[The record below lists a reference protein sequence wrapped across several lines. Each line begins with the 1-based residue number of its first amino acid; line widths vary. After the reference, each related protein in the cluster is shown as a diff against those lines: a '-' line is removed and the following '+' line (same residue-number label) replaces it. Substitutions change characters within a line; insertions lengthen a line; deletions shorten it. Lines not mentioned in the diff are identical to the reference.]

1 MAQYSKYVLMYCV
14 AVGCPQLAEPIGGWV
29 KQDSEEAVL
38 GCHSDVDN
46 TWRLVCHGSTWI
58 GDHRNCTN
66 GTWLYRD
73 APFEILNSR
82 RTMDGGY
89 LE

>member
-1 MAQYSKYVLMYCV
+1 VISVLVYWL

-58 GDHRNCTN
+58 GDHRNCTS
-66 GTWLYRD
+66 GMTLRLS
-73 APFEILNSR
+73 ALH
-82 RTMDGGY
+82 
-89 LE
+89 L